1 MRDRVNASRKLVAG
15 ENVSSAMSERTSQSA
30 SFDAIVVGSG
40 LGGLTAGALYART
53 GTRVLL
59 LERNKSFGGAA
70 TTYHRGALT
79 VEASLH
85 ETTHPDAPG
94 DPKHAVFAALGLED
108 DIELVPVGSF
118 QEVRCPLIGSP
129 FVLPHGLDAVGKALS
144 SRFPDNARAIRNF
157 LRQVERTLRLG
168 EFGEHDLVW
177 RLAHAGELPLD
188 AWALIRDIGA
198 SLSDVFE
205 RYFGANEAIKF
216 ALCPNLPY
224 YADDPENFWWLG
236 YAMAQSGY
244 LRGGG
249 YYIKGGSQ
257 VLSDRLAGIIREEGG
272 QTLTGAEA
280 TGILIG
286 PDGSAAGVRYRTGDG
301 AEDIA
306 QAPVIFANAAPHV
319 VTGMLP
325 ADRREDFLAP
335 FKDRKPSI
343 SLISATLGLN
353 RKPSELGLTSYS
365 TMLIPD
371 WMKRF
376 ADYRDSAALFAEMPG
391 ERMPAACVVDYDRI
405 DSGLAMDGVYPVN
418 IVCPDRFTNW
428 AGLDDPAYHARKGA
442 WLDALIARL
451 ESEWPGF
458 ASAVVEKTMATA
470 RTLHDYLN
478 TPEGA
483 VYGFALE
490 PPKGA
495 PKGPPLNVQTSV
507 DGLWLASAFAGFGG
521 FTGAMGAGAAAAR
534 AALKHRKSAVGSSID
549 H

>member
-1 MRDRVNASRKLVAG
+1 MPLLVMKFGGTSVGSPDAIRRAAELARQAAKDWRVVV
-15 ENVSSAMSERTSQSA
+15 VSSAMSKVT
-30 SFDAIVVGSG
+30 D
-40 LGGLTAGALYART
+40 
-53 GTRVLL
+53 LL
-59 LERNKSFGGAA
+59 LDTMAHGESGDE
-70 TTYHRGALT
+70 TT
-79 VEASLH
+79 VEARFQTLEQKH
-85 ETTHPDAPG
+85 VET
-94 DPKHAVFAALGLED
+94 
-108 DIELVPVGSF
+108 
-118 QEVRCPLIGSP
+118 
-129 FVLPHGLDAVGKALS
+129 
-144 SRFPDNARAIRNF
+144 
-157 LRQVERTLRLG
+157 
-168 EFGEHDLVW
+168 
-177 RLAHAGELPLD
+177 
-188 AWALIRDIGA
+188 
-198 SLSDVFE
+198 
-205 RYFGANEAIKF
+205 ANE
-216 ALCPNLPY
+216 L
-224 YADDPENFWWLG
+224 
-236 YAMAQSGY
+236 
-244 LRGGG
+244 
-249 YYIKGGSQ
+249 
-257 VLSDRLAGIIREEGG
+257 
-272 QTLTGAEA
+272 
-280 TGILIG
+280 
-286 PDGSAAGVRYRTGDG
+286 
-301 AEDIA
+301 
-306 QAPVIFANAAPHV
+306 
-319 VTGMLP
+319 LP

-371 WMKRF
+371 WMTRF